1 MKVVK
6 NLLRRR
12 AAEKSRARAA
22 DKARLAAGVN
32 PAQLQAENSAL
43 KEHFRRCKRI
53 ANLAQAAGR

>member
-12 AAEKSRARAA
+12 AAEKSRVQ
-22 DKARLAAGVN
+22 DQARLAASVS

-53 ANLAQAAGR
+53 ANLAQAADR